1 MRSCYLQTQTV
12 QLMKLKQNMFTKI
25 FMRIKIYLILVISQ
39 DSKFFNPVNKK
50 VIGKM
55 KDEFKGKMISEFVGL
70 KTKMYSLIYVDSK
83 ENKKAKG
90 VNKNIV
96 KTLRLK
102 DFFDVLFN

>member
-1 MRSCYLQTQTV
+1 
-12 QLMKLKQNMFTKI
+12 
-25 FMRIKIYLILVISQ
+25 
-39 DSKFFNPVNKK
+39 
-50 VIGKM
+50 M

-102 DFFDVLFN
+102 DFLTFCLIKKMKRIQGTLHRIRTFQKFVKFLCLVLIIKDIY

>member
-1 MRSCYLQTQTV
+1 
-12 QLMKLKQNMFTKI
+12 
-25 FMRIKIYLILVISQ
+25 
-39 DSKFFNPVNKK
+39 
-50 VIGKM
+50 M